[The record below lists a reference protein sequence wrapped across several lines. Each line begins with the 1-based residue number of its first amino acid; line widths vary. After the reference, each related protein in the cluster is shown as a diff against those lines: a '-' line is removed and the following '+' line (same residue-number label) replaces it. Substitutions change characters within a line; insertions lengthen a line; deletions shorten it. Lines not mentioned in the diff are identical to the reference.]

1 MTQDDTPSG
10 CSRKNLA
17 HLAALS
23 AIASFPL
30 LAATNLFL
38 DDTPSLLAAYQAHHA
53 LPNRENNRPPSFT
66 VDPDE
71 AIVVTAATKLKP
83 ILLAISKG
91 LFEHHA
97 QKDRSCDVSSALKEF
112 LGKLELAEDT
122 EAMEEELDRQDEGLS
137 SSSLEEMFTK
147 IAQKATAKE
156 VQKMK
161 SILRKNSSGGAADQD
176 PEPSNNGTRPSGG
189 PSRRSRGRSSQPS
202 GRSSNHRKRKQ
213 GYDDGTN
220 SDGSEDVCKNRGRS
234 RSRSQSRGRNSRN
247 KGQGRKR
254 ERSNSRQRQESSH
267 RGKGRR
273 GGNHVRFSKKDN
285 NKAKSDQRRQ
295 RNRSRSRH
303 CSQYR
308 QSSDDNN
315 AQGGSRRGAAR
326 R

>member
-1 MTQDDTPSG
+1 MNKDKTTLD

-30 LAATNLFL
+30 SAATNLFL
-38 DDTPSLLAAYQAHHA
+38 DNTPLLLTAYQAHHA
-53 LPNRENNRPPSFT
+53 LPNWENNRPPSFT

-97 QKDRSCDVSSALKEF
+97 QKDRSRDVSSALKEF
-112 LGKLELAEDT
+112 LGKLELAEGTD
-122 EAMEEELDRQDEGLS
+122 AMEEELDRQDEGLS

-202 GRSSNHRKRKQ
+202 GRSSSHRRQKQ
-213 GYDDGTN
+213 RYNDGTD
-220 SDGSEDVCKNRGRS
+220 SDGSEDDRENRGRS
-234 RSRSQSRGRNSRN
+234 RSRSYSRGRNSRN

-254 ERSNSRQRQESSH
+254 ERSNSRQRE
-267 RGKGRR
+267 
-273 GGNHVRFSKKDN
+273 
-285 NKAKSDQRRQ
+285 
-295 RNRSRSRH
+295 RSNSR
-303 CSQYR
+303 
-308 QSSDDNN
+308 
-315 AQGGSRRGAAR
+315 
-326 R
+326 